1 MMDESVQSTATGL
14 NPGAERCIAI
24 AALEPGDIIATANR
38 SKSSRFIQ
46 AATNAPF
53 SHVILYRGTGYA
65 VDAVPGAGVRQDR
78 LRYLLRDSSIA
89 AVFRSTNATRAE
101 RELAVKWAEKQ
112 TGSPYDITGAARV
125 AVEPGAPGQRIALAR
140 LSLSAFDEVPAILTV
155 DGHDA
160 SFFCSELVFRAYEVA
175 GAPLVDRRA
184 HRAGPGGVLHT
195 QSLELLGYLPGGR

>member
-1 MMDESVQSTATGL
+1 MDVSIDPARAGL
-14 NPGAERCIAI
+14 NPGAERCISAST
-24 AALEPGDIIATANR
+24 LEPGDIIATANPQ
-38 SKSSRFIQ
+38 KSSRFIQ

-53 SHVILYRGTGYA
+53 SHVILYRGSGRA
-65 VDAVPGAGVRQDR
+65 IDAVPAGGVQRGA
-78 LRYLLRDSSIA
+78 LWELLGRSNLA
-89 AVFRSTNATRAE
+89 AVFRSNNATRAQ

-112 TGSPYDITGAARV
+112 AGSPYDATGAARV
-125 AVEPGAPGQRIALAR
+125 AAAPGAPGYRIGLAR
-140 LSLSAFDEVPAILTV
+140 LSLSAFDEVPAVLAV

-195 QSLELLGYLPGGR
+195 QSLELLGYLRGGE